1 MLSRTSSKL
10 WPRDGLIKA
19 ITASSSMTGQNSV
32 KLQHNLGPQL
42 IQHQSQRG
50 VATIIKGQDAAKKI
64 MGQVS
69 LDLELLRHGGIQPK
83 LVPVVVGDVAASRIY
98 LDNKRKAAI
107 KAGLVFEEKV
117 VPNDIDQA
125 TLLNIIDDLNQ
136 DPTVHGI
143 IVQLPIPK
151 HLDEFAICN
160 AVDTVKDVDGFTI
173 KNLGN
178 LVQGVGLGD
187 SFVPCTPL
195 AAYKILQTCI
205 PEDYNFMGKNAV
217 VAGRSHNVGLPIAM
231 ILSHDHIKGGLDI
244 TTTICHRY
252 TPHEELVEAVSKADV
267 VVSAAGVP
275 GLIQKHFVKPGAI
288 VIDVGINRIIKDGKS
303 KIVGDV
309 DPQVAE
315 VAGFM
320 TPVPGGVGP
329 CTVACLLY
337 NTVLAAK
344 RQTQQ

>member
-1 MLSRTSSKL
+1 MLSRPPIWSRLVK
-10 WPRDGLIKA
+10 GHQ
-19 ITASSSMTGQNSV
+19 ASQR
-32 KLQHNLGPQL
+32 
-42 IQHQSQRG
+42 RG
-50 VATIIKGQDAAKKI
+50 VATLIKGQDAAKKI
-64 MGQVS
+64 MSQVS
-69 LDLELLRHGGIQPK
+69 QDLQFLQKAGVQPK
-83 LVPVVVGDVAASRIY
+83 LVPVVVGDVAESRIY
-98 LDNKRKAAI
+98 LDNKRKSAI
-107 KAGLVFEEKV
+107 KHGLAFEEKV
-117 VPNDIDQA
+117 LPEDVDMP
-125 TLLNIIDDLNQ
+125 TLLKAIEDLNN
-136 DPTVHGI
+136 DTSVHGI
-143 IVQLPIPK
+143 IVQLPLPK

-160 AVDTVKDVDGFTI
+160 AVKTAKDVDGFTI

-195 AAYKILQTCI
+195 AAYKILQTCV
-205 PEDYNFMGKNAV
+205 PDADYMGKNAV

-231 ILSHDHIKGGLDI
+231 IMQHDHVKGGLDL

-252 TPHEELVEAVSKADV
+252 TPHEKLVEAVSKADV

-288 VIDVGINRIIKDGKS
+288 VIDVGINRIIKDGKP

-309 DPQVAE
+309 HPQVAE
-315 VAGFM
+315 VAGYM

-329 CTVACLLY
+329 CTVACLMY

-344 RQTQQ
+344 RQTSI